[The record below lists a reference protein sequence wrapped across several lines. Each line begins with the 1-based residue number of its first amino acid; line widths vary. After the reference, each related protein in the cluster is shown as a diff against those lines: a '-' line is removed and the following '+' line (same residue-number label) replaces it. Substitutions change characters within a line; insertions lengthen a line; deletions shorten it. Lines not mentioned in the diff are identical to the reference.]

1 MSNNATKNKVK
12 DPTGV
17 DTSNLAAK
25 KDFIDLNAE
34 VDKLDIA
41 KLLNIPSDFENLKK
55 KVDDI
60 DADTMKTIPI
70 NLL

>member
-41 KLLNIPSDFENLKK
+41 KLLNIPSDFKNLKK

-60 DADTMKTIPI
+60 DADAMKTIPI

>member
-25 KDFIDLNAE
+25 KDFTDLNAE

-41 KLLNIPSDFENLKK
+41 KLLNIPSDFKNLKK

-60 DADTMKTIPI
+60 DADAMKTIPI